1 MTYQSGT
8 YTLDAAHSS
17 IGFSVRHAMVTKV
30 HGRFEEFEAT
40 IEFDAENP
48 ANSSTTAT
56 IKTDSI
62 NTNNSDRDEHLRN
75 KDFFNAEENPSITF
89 KSTAIEL
96 HSEEK
101 ATVKGDLTIKGI
113 TKLVSLDVDLFGSAE
128 DPWGQT
134 RVGFEAT
141 TTINRNDFGVE
152 YNAPLKTG
160 GVLIGNDIAIQ
171 IEGSAVK
178 Q

>member
-1 MTYQSGT
+1 MAYQSGT
-8 YTLDAAHSS
+8 YALDTAHSS
-17 IGFSVRHAMVTKV
+17 VGFSVRHAMVTKV
-30 HGRFEEFEAT
+30 HGRFEDFEAT

-48 ANSSTTAT
+48 ANSSAVAT
-56 IKTDSI
+56 IKTNSI
-62 NTNNSDRDEHLRN
+62 NTNNAERDEHLRTN
-75 KDFFNAEENPSITF
+75 DFFGADENPNITF
-89 KSTAIEL
+89 KSTSIEFNG
-96 HSEEK
+96 EEK
-101 ATVKGDLTIKGI
+101 ATVQGELTIKDT
-113 TKLVSLDVDLFGSAE
+113 TKPVSLDVNLFGSAE

-160 GVLIGNDIAIQ
+160 GVLIGNDINIQ
-171 IEGSAVK
+171 IEGSAVS